1 MELENNMSYLTK
13 KVIDHRVQGHT
24 IEETAELL
32 GVDVEDVVKEW
43 QRYIT
48 TRREIPKEEQAIL
61 HILRLEDLLVRVND
75 KLAHSNMAEIKD
87 YEVVLKIFQ
96 QIEELQ
102 SLNLSRKEVAE
113 AEADK
118 MYRLQAEQ
126 LLSVLEMA
134 KLMMRG
140 MIEEAFEARTLKA
153 AKSKLLEDLGEFND
167 RALEQL
173 EAGSED

>member
-24 IEETAELL
+24 IEETADLL

-61 HILRLEDLLVRVND
+61 HILRLEDLLKRVND
-75 KLAHSNMAEIKD
+75 KLMHSPMAEIKD
-87 YEVVLKIFQ
+87 YEVVLKIFT

-126 LLSVLEMA
+126 LLGVLEMA